1 MDKLLLPV
9 WITQTTK
16 TYPTIKNAQG
26 MVGSVLNIENAK
38 YIVKAANEYPELKN
52 RNLELE
58 IENKRLREAIGNG
71 I

>member
-1 MDKLLLPV
+1 MDKLLPLS
-9 WITQTTK
+9 ITESNK

-26 MVGSVLNIENAK
+26 MIGSVLNIENAK

-52 RNLELE
+52 RILELE

-71 I
+71 R